1 MGLGRPRSGA
11 LNFKGPLIKE
21 LTPPLPGP
29 MGPAQYAGA
38 LKVLTLWQT
47 SSNGSANGGYY
58 CNDSHKHVYFSGG
71 PTCPGSQDLLASNIV
86 RGQLS
91 IRRRPVKNFP
101 RDK

>member
-1 MGLGRPRSGA
+1 MGLGWSRPGA

-58 CNDSHKHVYFSGG
+58 YSDSHKHIYFSK
-71 PTCPGSQDLLASNIV
+71 
-86 RGQLS
+86 GQPA
-91 IRRRPVKNFP
+91 PVPKIY
-101 RDK
+101 